1 MFRRWLPAAAALCAA
16 VGFMPAA
23 GSATQRVVTYE
34 VAGRANASDLGDFA
48 DFAADTYADPRG
60 WGHGTVRFERV
71 SHGGDFTLW
80 LAADAQM
87 STFGGSCDVI
97 WSCRSGRNV
106 VINEDRWLGASPA
119 WNESGASLTDYRR
132 MVINHETG
140 HWLGLGHQMCGT
152 AGGAASVMQQQS
164 MGLQG
169 CAPNPWPLPADDSRA
184 AARFATFPLAVDAP
198 DRVAEGCAPAAWAR
212 QAQACVS

>member
-1 MFRRWLPAAAALCAA
+1 VFRKCLPAAAALFAA

-23 GSATQRVVTYE
+23 GSTTETVITYS
-34 VAGRANASDLGDFA
+34 VAGRGNTSDLDA
-48 DFAADTYADPRG
+48 FAAFAAGTYADPQG
-60 WGHGTVRFERV
+60 WAHDGARRFERV
-71 SHGGDFTLW
+71 SAGGDFTLW

-119 WNESGASLTDYRR
+119 WSESGASLADYRN

-140 HWLGLGHQMCGT
+140 HWLGFGHELCDA
-152 AGGAASVMQQQS
+152 AGEAAPVMQQQS

-169 CAPNPWPLPADDSRA
+169 CAPNPWPWPADREPA
-184 AARFATFPLAVDAP
+184 G
-198 DRVAEGCAPAAWAR
+198 VAEGCAPAAWTR

>member
-1 MFRRWLPAAAALCAA
+1 
-16 VGFMPAA
+16 
-23 GSATQRVVTYE
+23 VVTYE
-34 VAGRANASDLGDFA
+34 VAGRGHVSDLEAFA

-60 WGHGTVRFERV
+60 WGNGGAVRFERV
-71 SHGGDFTLW
+71 DAGGDFTLW
-80 LAADAQM
+80 LAADARM

-106 VINEDRWLGASPA
+106 VVNEDRWLGASPA
-119 WNESGASLTDYRR
+119 WNESGASMTDYRR

-140 HWLGLGHQMCGT
+140 HWLGLGHQLCGT

-169 CAPNPWPLPADDSRA
+169 CDPNPWPLPADRTRA
-184 AARFATFPLAVDAP
+184 TTRLASFPVVVEAP
-198 DRVAEGCAPAAWAR
+198 ARVAEGCAGGTWAR

>member
-1 MFRRWLPAAAALCAA
+1 MFRRCLPAAAALLAA

-23 GSATQRVVTYE
+23 GSATETVITYS
-34 VAGRANASDLGDFA
+34 VAGRGNTSDIDAFA
-48 DFAADTYADPRG
+48 ELAAETYADPRG
-60 WGHGTVRFERV
+60 WAHNGTSRFERV
-71 SHGGDFTLW
+71 DDGGDFTLW
-80 LAADAQM
+80 LAADARM
-87 STFGGSCDVI
+87 SSFGGACDVI

-119 WNESGASLTDYRR
+119 WNESGASLADYRD

-140 HWLGLGHQMCGT
+140 HWLGFPHEGCEAPGE
-152 AGGAASVMQQQS
+152 AAPVMQQQS

-169 CAPNPWPLPADDSRA
+169 CAPNPWPWPAD
-184 AARFATFPLAVDAP
+184 PAP
-198 DRVAEGCAPAAWAR
+198 FRVAEGCASGTWAR